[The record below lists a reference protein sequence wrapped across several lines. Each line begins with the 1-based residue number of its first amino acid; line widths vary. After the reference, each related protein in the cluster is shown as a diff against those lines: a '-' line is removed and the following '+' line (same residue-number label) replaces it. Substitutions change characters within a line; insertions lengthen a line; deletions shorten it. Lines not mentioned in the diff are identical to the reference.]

1 MATPAPP
8 PPDNNNTLADD
19 VEIQKLRLSDNN
31 NTLADDVR
39 LLKMLGAGLCSRYNS
54 HKSTL
59 ATTLDALPGA
69 SVPLSL
75 LCIAES
81 GAAKLARMV
90 FNLSIIQW
98 GVETIDKITSRE
110 LILLLQTAAE
120 NLEQKQAS
128 NLTDSDLSLV
138 RHLNSFLKDVAT
150 TNGTFDADP
159 DKARYLESLLSSP
172 GSKRKEWLD
181 KEDRLCAQLKMLSM
195 EIQSVQAQLVKALS
209 HSSTMERQL
218 TLVQQEKHDL
228 HEQVMLKTQELN
240 DTTAHHTTE
249 KDNLVASMDKE
260 KTVVCSLELQ
270 LAASKVKCKELET
283 QLEQAN
289 NNTKQVTES
298 VGTLMAQLNQ
308 TTTQVR
314 ELASLKK
321 QYTTASTTVIA
332 LNKEIEHGT
341 RLNSNLMNELKKTEQ
356 QLIDVQSY
364 IESEHGTKLKSTEYA
379 LAQARMELAQSQS
392 ENDDLMEE
400 VEDLK
405 KIINDEN
412 HHNTVGKGSRG
423 TNGNSNEWKSTTVMK
438 KPHHQTR
445 GAQNEQH
452 WG

>member
-1 MATPAPP
+1 MATPANPP
-8 PPDNNNTLADD
+8 RGGA
-19 VEIQKLRLSDNN
+19 S
-31 NTLADDVR
+31 LADDVR

-54 HKSTL
+54 HKKTL
-59 ATTLDALPGA
+59 ATTLDNLPGA
-69 SVPLSL
+69 SVPLT
-75 LCIAES
+75 LCSIAES

-120 NLEQKQAS
+120 NLEQKQS
-128 NLTDSDLSLV
+128 SLTDSDLSLV

-218 TLVQQEKHDL
+218 ALVQQEKHDL
-228 HEQVMLKTQELN
+228 HEQVMLKTKQLN
-240 DTTAHHTTE
+240 DSTAQHTTE

-314 ELASLKK
+314 ELASSK
-321 QYTTASTTVIA
+321 
-332 LNKEIEHGT
+332 
-341 RLNSNLMNELKKTEQ
+341 
-356 QLIDVQSY
+356 
-364 IESEHGTKLKSTEYA
+364 
-379 LAQARMELAQSQS
+379 
-392 ENDDLMEE
+392 
-400 VEDLK
+400 K
-405 KIINDEN
+405 KI
-412 HHNTVGKGSRG
+412 HHRPCQCGRF
-423 TNGNSNEWKSTTVMK
+423 E
-438 KPHHQTR
+438 QRDRTR
-445 GAQNEQH
+445 HTFEF
-452 WG
+452 